1 MKTLYLVLLI
11 IGATCFAIATVGGT
25 VHPRINLMALGL
37 LAWILV
43 PLIQL
48 TQLTS

>member
-11 IGATCFAIATVGGT
+11 AGAICFALASVSAV
-25 VHPRINLMALGL
+25 VHPRLNLVALGL

-43 PLIQL
+43 PLIEL
-48 TQLTS
+48 TQTTT